1 MSYFVYLLASECHG
15 TLYVGVTNDLVRR
28 VHEHRTDAVAGFTS
42 RYGVHRLVWFEGTP
56 SVEAAIQREKQLKNW
71 KREWKIALI
80 ERENPQWQDLYDSI
94 L

>member
-1 MSYFVYLLASECHG
+1 LSYFVYLLASECHG

>member
-1 MSYFVYLLASECHG
+1 LSYFVYLLASECHG

-42 RYGVHRLVWFEGTP
+42 RYGVHRLVWFEGAP